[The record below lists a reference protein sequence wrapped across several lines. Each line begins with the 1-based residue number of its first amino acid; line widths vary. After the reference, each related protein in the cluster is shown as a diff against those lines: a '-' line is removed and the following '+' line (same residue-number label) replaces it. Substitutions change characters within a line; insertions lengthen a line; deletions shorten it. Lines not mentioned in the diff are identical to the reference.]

1 MANYGAVI
9 QKLRKEKGYTQ
20 GDLGN
25 MLNVSAQAVS
35 KWEKNLSQP
44 DLDTI
49 QSLTTVFNISINEF
63 MELSNEDELPS
74 QILPKELP
82 KEEPTEKVLQ
92 DEITVSDACQED
104 NISTN
109 SNNSEQKTTENEKE
123 KLSTPAQNENAILEA
138 TGKTNGWLLF
148 GFIAGIILG
157 ISCMVYLIVIK
168 FDVAISILSGYALF
182 ALIASIGH
190 DCYGDDVL
198 FWGWHKSIDIPGVI
212 FSLDVDGIMFL
223 IAYKIIIAP
232 LLTLFLFLFFGLLGT
247 IGALLVSA
255 VTYPFFIPRMIRETF
270 KGEE

>member
-20 GDLGN
+20 GDLGKL
-25 MLNVSAQAVS
+25 LNVSAQAVS

-49 QSLTTVFNISINEF
+49 QSLTNVFNISVNEF
-63 MELSNEDELPS
+63 MKLSNEDELPS
-74 QILPKELP
+74 QILPKDLLT
-82 KEEPTEKVLQ
+82 EESTKNVIK
-92 DEITVSDACQED
+92 DEIAVSDVCQED
-104 NISTN
+104 NISIN
-109 SNNSEQKTTENEKE
+109 SNNMEQKTTEKE
-123 KLSTPAQNENAILEA
+123 QLSTLSQNDNAILEA

-157 ISCMVYLIVIK
+157 ISCMVYLILIK
-168 FDVAISILSGYALF
+168 YNVAISILSGYALF

-212 FSLDVDGIMFL
+212 FSWDVDGILFL
-223 IAYKIIIAP
+223 ITYKIIIAP

-247 IGALLVSA
+247 VASLLVSA

-270 KGEE
+270 KNED